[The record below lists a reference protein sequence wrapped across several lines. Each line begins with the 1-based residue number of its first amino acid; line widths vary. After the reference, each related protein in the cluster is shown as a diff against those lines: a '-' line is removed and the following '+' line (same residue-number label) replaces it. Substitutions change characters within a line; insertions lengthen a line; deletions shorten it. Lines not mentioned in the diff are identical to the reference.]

1 MECGSLL
8 PLSQRWLAAAFNKIM
23 VIASLYMLPA
33 LVTFRKR

>member
-1 MECGSLL
+1 MISWSVYGVRE
-8 PLSQRWLAAAFNKIM
+8 LAAAFNKIT